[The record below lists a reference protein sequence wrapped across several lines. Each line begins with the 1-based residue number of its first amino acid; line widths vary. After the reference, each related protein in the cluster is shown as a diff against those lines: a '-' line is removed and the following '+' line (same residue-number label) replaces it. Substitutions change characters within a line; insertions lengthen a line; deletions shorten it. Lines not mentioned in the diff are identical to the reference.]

1 MNCRLNICKEK
12 ARNIRNLKSK
22 MKMENRTE
30 ISSLGEFGLI
40 DHLTQNIE
48 LQNASSIVG
57 VGDDAAVIDH
67 FGKQTVVTTDLLIEG
82 VHFDLMYTPL
92 KHLGYKSVIVNLS
105 DVYAMNATPTQITMS
120 IGISNRFG
128 VEALDEFYEG
138 VYAACEKYGVDL
150 VGGDTASS
158 QKGFIISVT
167 AIGEVT
173 PDKFVKRS
181 TAQKGDL
188 LCVSGDLGAAYL
200 GLLFLER
207 EKKIFLESPSVQPDL
222 EGESYVV
229 GRLLKP
235 EARKNIIDFLAE
247 HSIIPTSMM
256 DISDGLSSE
265 IIHICKQ
272 SNLGCVLYEE
282 KIPVAEATKNAAFK
296 FEIDPTACA
305 LSGGEDYELLF
316 TIHQSDY
323 EKIVLSEEISVI
335 GHMTDAAEGAKIIT
349 KGNNEFPITAQG
361 WDAIEEKLNSSMK
374 ILFNMQCV
382 REDWQ
387 LAPDSHRDGNWQT
400 ANSYSF
406 GKGFFFLPIVYCLLS
421 IAYLQFLFRI

>member
-1 MNCRLNICKEK
+1 MSEQ
-12 ARNIRNLKSK
+12 
-22 MKMENRTE
+22 RTE

-40 DHLTQNIE
+40 EHLTRNIE

-67 FGKQTVVTTDLLIEG
+67 FGKQTVITTDLLIEG

-120 IGISNRFG
+120 LGISNRFG

-150 VGGDTASS
+150 IGGDTASS

-173 PDKFVKRS
+173 PDKYVMRS
-181 TAQKGDL
+181 RAKNGDL
-188 LCVSGDLGAAYL
+188 VCVSGDLGGAYI

-207 EKKIFLESPSVQPDL
+207 EKQIYLENPAIQPDL

-235 EARKNIIDFLAE
+235 EAGKNIIDFFAE
-247 HSIIPTSMM
+247 HSITPTSMM

-265 IIHICKQ
+265 ILHICKE
-272 SNLGCVLYEE
+272 SNVGCVLYEE
-282 KIPVAEATKNAAFK
+282 KIPVAEETKKAAFK

-316 TIHQSDY
+316 TIPQSDH
-323 EKIVLSEEISVI
+323 EKIVLSEEISVVGYI
-335 GHMTDAAEGAKIIT
+335 TDAEEGAKIIT
-349 KGNNEFPITAQG
+349 KGNNTFPITAQG
-361 WDAIEEKLNSSMK
+361 WDALKK
-374 ILFNMQCV
+374 
-382 REDWQ
+382 
-387 LAPDSHRDGNWQT
+387 
-400 ANSYSF
+400 
-406 GKGFFFLPIVYCLLS
+406 K
-421 IAYLQFLFRI
+421 